1 MPDFAAPVE
10 RLIDAL
16 KHLPGIGQKTAQRL
30 AFHLLRT
37 SPEEAMA
44 LSDAIRDAKEKIREC
59 TTCGNI
65 TDTNPCL
72 YCIGPTRNH
81 KTICVV
87 EEAHNILAIEKTR
100 TYSGMYHV
108 LGGSL
113 SPLQGRGPEQ
123 LRIKPLVERLKEGT
137 VEEII
142 MATNPTAEGEATA
155 VYLSKLLK
163 PLGVRVSR
171 IGVGIPVGADL
182 EYADEV
188 TMMKALEG
196 RREL

>member
-30 AFHLLRT
+30 AFHLLRAK
-37 SPEEAMA
+37 PEEAMA

-59 TTCGNI
+59 STCGNI

-72 YCIGPTRNH
+72 YCVGPTRNH

-123 LRIKPLVERLKEGT
+123 LRIKTLVERLKEGT

-155 VYLSKLLK
+155 VYVSKLLK

-196 RREL
+196 RRDL

>member
-30 AFHLLRT
+30 AFHLLRV

-44 LSDAIRDAKEKIREC
+44 LSEAIRDAKEKIREC

-72 YCIGPTRNH
+72 YCVGPTRNH